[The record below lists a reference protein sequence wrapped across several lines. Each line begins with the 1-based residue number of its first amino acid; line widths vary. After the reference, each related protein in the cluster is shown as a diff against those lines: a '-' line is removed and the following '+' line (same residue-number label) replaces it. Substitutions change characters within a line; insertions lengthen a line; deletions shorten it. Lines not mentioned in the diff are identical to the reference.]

1 MILWSLAWLPL
12 VVVLALVWLAVRR
25 RPGAGTGDP
34 HAVRRFFQYLLL
46 YGLFVV
52 VVIGLGGLVGR
63 LFGPR
68 PESVLVGQGE
78 ALLARD
84 LSFVA
89 IGTPLYAILGWVS
102 LQRLRADPGE
112 RSSFGWLVYSTSA
125 TITALAFAM
134 PRLHAAVAALLGPR
148 PFQAWEM
155 GGLLVGGLAW
165 WGHWLAVRRL
175 PSTVPELPLLIG
187 SAVGLVASALG
198 LVGLLSES
206 LEVLAPGREMLVV
219 GSGMDRAGASLVAG
233 GAVWVPH
240 WWAAMRGER
249 TPLWFAYVFVLGV
262 AGALLAVLASSGV
275 VVWDVLV
282 WWIGDP
288 RVADAGA
295 RFEDVPGAVATAAV
309 GGLIWWYHRAV
320 VTSGETERGEP
331 RRIYEYLMA
340 GVGLVAAAGG
350 ATALLIGLLEAVGQG
365 PSVVAG
371 ETAANTLLGAA
382 TFLLI
387 GEPVWWYFWRRIQ
400 RLAPGAEVRSPTR
413 RVYLFAV
420 LGSAVVV
427 AVTTLIALAFV
438 LIEAVLEGRG
448 GTETLLSV
456 RLAAASLLVS
466 AAVAAYHW
474 AVYAS
479 DRDQV
484 PAVTPGPR
492 HILLLG
498 SADDATVRDIRQR
511 TGARV
516 EVWGR
521 TDSAPPWS
529 AGEVVEARAG
539 VTDEEVVVV
548 ATVDGPQVIGV
559 ERR

>member
-1 MILWSLAWLPL
+1 
-12 VVVLALVWLAVRR
+12 
-25 RPGAGTGDP
+25 
-34 HAVRRFFQYLLL
+34 
-46 YGLFVV
+46 
-52 VVIGLGGLVGR
+52 
-63 LFGPR
+63 
-68 PESVLVGQGE
+68 
-78 ALLARD
+78 
-84 LSFVA
+84 
-89 IGTPLYAILGWVS
+89 
-102 LQRLRADPGE
+102 
-112 RSSFGWLVYSTSA
+112 
-125 TITALAFAM
+125 
-134 PRLHAAVAALLGPR
+134 
-148 PFQAWEM
+148 
-155 GGLLVGGLAW
+155 
-165 WGHWLAVRRL
+165 
-175 PSTVPELPLLIG
+175 VPELPLLIG

-295 RFEDVPGAVATAAV
+295 HFEDVPGAVATAAV

-387 GEPVWWYFWRRIQ
+387 GGPVWWYFWRRIQ
-400 RLAPGAEVRSPTR
+400 RLAPGSEVRSPTR

-529 AGEVVEARAG
+529 AGEVVEALAG

>member
-134 PRLHAAVAALLGPR
+134 PRLHAAVAALLDPR

-295 RFEDVPGAVATAAV
+295 HFEDVPGAVATAAV

-387 GEPVWWYFWRRIQ
+387 GGPVWWYFWRRIQ
-400 RLAPGAEVRSPTR
+400 RLAPGSEVRSPTR

-529 AGEVVEARAG
+529 AGEVVEALAG